1 MKKFI
6 IPFIY
11 ICVAFAIACE
21 HKDLCIH
28 HPHKS
33 KVKVVFDWKN
43 APEANPKGMG
53 IWFYPVE
60 GGQPVYRD
68 LKREGGIVELVDG
81 SYTAICYN
89 NDYEATRIKGS
100 KSFDT
105 HALYTRDGHITEGV
119 YGTSPAATSRVKVD
133 ESTTEQKVVITPDQ
147 MWGCNAF
154 NITVSL
160 EDGVKYTCYPE
171 EDEYREMEVITK
183 EHIITLY
190 PAELTCTYTY
200 EANNIINMEDASQMC
215 AALSGMSGEL
225 QLGNE
230 ELRKELV
237 ILPVEAI
244 MDRENNRVTGKF
256 YTFGHHE
263 ENVDPHKMVFIAWV
277 ALDAEEGTQPC
288 YCVRPENDEEIAW
301 IDVTDQV
308 HQEKMEVKNKRR
320 VHIVIDG
327 GVKVPEAPPGPGMF
341 ENPTVDDW
349 QEEEVELPI

>member
-230 ELRKELV
+230 ELNKELV

-263 ENVDPHKMVFIAWV
+263 ENLDPHKMVFIAWV
-277 ALDAEEGTQPC
+277 SLDAETGTQPC

-308 HQEKMEVKNKRR
+308 HQEKMEVKNKY
-320 VHIVIDG
+320 
-327 GVKVPEAPPGPGMF
+327 K
-341 ENPTVDDW
+341 
-349 QEEEVELPI
+349 